1 MHRKISFLSLMIIL
15 MLLVFPEIGFSKPK
29 PDPQLQKLEAEF
41 EKAKSNRDKATI
53 GMKLA
58 RYCLA
63 KNNDACVNYANS
75 AIKAAKAA
83 KMTKTQAELHSVIGN
98 YYYKNKN
105 YKKAVL
111 AFEAEYALRKKNQQ
125 AKSRAITCY
134 NIGYCYYKLGFQKKA
149 IKSYEESMAL
159 AKKLGDKP
167 MIDRLTRSLSD
178 VSIKQRD
185 YKSAYEYLNKYLK
198 AENQRFKEEYALLQ
212 DSMETQSMEI
222 VAKDSTIQV
231 VEEQKKQ
238 LEMSKQLLEAQK
250 SELEAIQQA
259 QKLELEKQALENHNL
274 EVEKENASLWRN
286 ILAISGGSLILI
298 LVFVIRSV
306 IIKKKTNKRLRSL
319 NEEIKAT
326 NEELSQKNQIIELKN
341 KDITD
346 SLNYAG
352 KIQMAMLRDFTT
364 YSKLMTDYF
373 IFYAPKDI
381 VSGDFYWAHKVGD
394 KFIFTVGDCTGH
406 SVPGAFMSMLGIAL
420 LNQIVAQQ
428 HETQAS
434 KILEQMRALVK
445 SYLGQTGIN
454 EEPKDGMDMS
464 LCVWDV
470 KTNEGNYSGAYNP
483 LWQIRNG
490 ELKTFE
496 AVKNP
501 VGIHTREVPFQDSFF
516 QIEKGD
522 KYYMFS
528 DGYCDQF
535 SGTRHE
541 KYKTTRFKKM
551 LLETAGLTMNQQG
564 DMITKNYWDWK
575 GDFVQIDDVC
585 VLGVEI

>member
-1 MHRKISFLSLMIIL
+1 
-15 MLLVFPEIGFSKPK
+15 
-29 PDPQLQKLEAEF
+29 
-41 EKAKSNRDKATI
+41 
-53 GMKLA
+53 
-58 RYCLA
+58 
-63 KNNDACVNYANS
+63 
-75 AIKAAKAA
+75 
-83 KMTKTQAELHSVIGN
+83 
-98 YYYKNKN
+98 
-105 YKKAVL
+105 
-111 AFEAEYALRKKNQQ
+111 
-125 AKSRAITCY
+125 
-134 NIGYCYYKLGFQKKA
+134 
-149 IKSYEESMAL
+149 
-159 AKKLGDKP
+159 
-167 MIDRLTRSLSD
+167 
-178 VSIKQRD
+178 
-185 YKSAYEYLNKYLK
+185 
-198 AENQRFKEEYALLQ
+198 
-212 DSMETQSMEI
+212 
-222 VAKDSTIQV
+222 
-231 VEEQKKQ
+231 
-238 LEMSKQLLEAQK
+238 
-250 SELEAIQQA
+250 
-259 QKLELEKQALENHNL
+259 
-274 EVEKENASLWRN
+274 
-286 ILAISGGSLILI
+286 
-298 LVFVIRSV
+298 
-306 IIKKKTNKRLRSL
+306 
-319 NEEIKAT
+319 
-326 NEELSQKNQIIELKN
+326 
-341 KDITD
+341 
-346 SLNYAG
+346 
-352 KIQMAMLRDFTT
+352 
-364 YSKLMTDYF
+364 
-373 IFYAPKDI
+373 
-381 VSGDFYWAHKVGD
+381 
-394 KFIFTVGDCTGH
+394 
-406 SVPGAFMSMLGIAL
+406 MLGIAL